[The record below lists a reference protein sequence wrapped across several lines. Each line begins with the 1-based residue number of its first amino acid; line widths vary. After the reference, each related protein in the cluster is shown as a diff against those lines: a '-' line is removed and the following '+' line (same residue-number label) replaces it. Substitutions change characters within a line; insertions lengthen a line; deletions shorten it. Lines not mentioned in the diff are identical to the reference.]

1 MGIILNLNLGR
12 NSRKNIEMYLNFKP
26 KTEIQKTGNI
36 LLLNKHIFLSSEFI
50 YIFTLNNQYM
60 ALSCNVPQKFSFFWD
75 GKTVK
80 NKQVVA

>member
-1 MGIILNLNLGR
+1 MAWGDCARKCHDVHHTYKTCVNELNMGIILNLNLGR

-50 YIFTLNNQYM
+50 YIFTLNIQYM
-60 ALSCNVPQKFSFFWD
+60 A
-75 GKTVK
+75 
-80 NKQVVA
+80 